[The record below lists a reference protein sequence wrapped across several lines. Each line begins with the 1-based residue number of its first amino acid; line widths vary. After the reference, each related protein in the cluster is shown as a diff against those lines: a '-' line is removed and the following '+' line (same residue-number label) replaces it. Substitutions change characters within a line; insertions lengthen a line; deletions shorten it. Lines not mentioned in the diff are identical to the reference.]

1 MMSISFD
8 CDQLAEICKEFGIR
22 DVYLFGSTVEGF
34 THPGSDTDIGIIFSK
49 GLREKNRMKLYGD
62 IYSAFNGVFQLE
74 KLDMVFIE
82 ELPLHIKFKA
92 LTLGELL
99 YTEDM
104 EASLNYKEYV
114 INMYRDWK
122 FFIDEFYQ
130 GLLEKDDQ

>member
-1 MMSISFD
+1 MSISFD
-8 CDQLAEICKEFGIR
+8 YDQLAEICKEFGIR

-49 GLREKNRMKLYGD
+49 GLPGKNRMKLYGD
-62 IYSAFNGVFQLE
+62 IYSVFNGIFRQK
-74 KLDMVFIE
+74 KLDLVFIE
-82 ELPLHIKFKA
+82 ELPLHIRFKA
-92 LTLGELL
+92 VTKGELL
-99 YTEDM
+99 YTADL

-122 FFIDEFYQ
+122 FFIDEFYK